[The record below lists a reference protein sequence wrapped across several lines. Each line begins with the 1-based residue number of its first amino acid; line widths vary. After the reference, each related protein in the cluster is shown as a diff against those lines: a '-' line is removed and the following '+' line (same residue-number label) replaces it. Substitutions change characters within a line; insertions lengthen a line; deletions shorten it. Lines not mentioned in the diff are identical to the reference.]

1 MSNKLWDGVSR
12 GSNSWTSRLT
22 TYERKISPLYVGPW
36 LGSSRWGQLGRNI
49 QIYSCH
55 WNCFNL
61 IIVSIQELF
70 LYWQQRWWWWFDE
83 TVCLTWGLLKWRC
96 NQFVARW
103 TVARGF
109 APGFIHFHTLQ
120 IYFKDASQWISGEK
134 TRNGLWPF
142 VFKKYDHLLE
152 MKNSKIVILNWF

>member
-61 IIVSIQELF
+61 IIVSVQELF

-96 NQFVARW
+96 NQFVGRW
-103 TVARGF
+103 KAVKDFGPGAKILSEHPRLFLG
-109 APGFIHFHTLQ
+109 APLHQ
-120 IYFKDASQWISGEK
+120 
-134 TRNGLWPF
+134 RF
-142 VFKKYDHLLE
+142 VKLLE
-152 MKNSKIVILNWF
+152 TEHLGWSLTEQCFACIRQ